1 MGVNLGIVRRL
12 ASLLVAA
19 AVTASFGA
27 LWPSAAAAQSSRTP
41 RAYALIDVTVASL
54 WARPSQ
60 PRTIDAPSLA
70 NPVRLNAWLHAMTT
84 AQREW
89 LTNHLID
96 QGLYGQQVAIWR
108 QRGSWDKIS
117 LTGQATS
124 TGLSYPG
131 WVPARQLTPPIP
143 ITAGTLPVPG
153 PQAVVATPKAWLYA
167 QTSTGGRGPRL
178 LRLSF
183 NTRLP
188 ELSQEGSWTMVR
200 TPDGASALIAS
211 SAVAIRQPATPPPPP
226 TGGQLVKAAE
236 MFLRLPYLWAGTSA
250 YGFDCSGLTYTVYDF
265 FGIVLPR
272 NSASQARVGRRVRL
286 KALKPGDLLFFRTDP
301 PSRLISH
308 VAMYVG
314 AGRIIESPHSGAAV
328 RIIRLSKL
336 QPYYAGARR
345 YLPGSQVPSGT

>member
-1 MGVNLGIVRRL
+1 MASQVGIIRRVTAAL
-12 ASLLVAA
+12 PGA
-19 AVTASFGA
+19 AVTALLLLSG
-27 LWPSAAAAQSSRTP
+27 SAEASGQSLQTP
-41 RAYALIDVTVASL
+41 RAYAMIDVTVASL

-60 PRTIDAPSLA
+60 PRAIDAPSLA
-70 NPVRLNAWLHAMTT
+70 NPVRLGVWLSAMTT

-96 QGLYGQQVAIWR
+96 QGLYGQQVAIWK
-108 QRGSWDKIS
+108 QRGKWDKIS

-143 ITAGTLPVPG
+143 ITAGTPPVPG

-178 LRLSF
+178 LHLSF

-188 ELSQEGSWTMVR
+188 ELSQEGTWTTVR
-200 TPDGASALIAS
+200 TPEGASALIAS
-211 SAVAIRQPATPPPPP
+211 SAVVVRQPATPPPPP
-226 TGGQLVKAAE
+226 TGEQLVKTAE

-286 KALKPGDLLFFRTDP
+286 NALKRGDLVFFRTEP

-314 AGRIIESPHSGAAV
+314 AGRIIESPHSGASV
-328 RIIRLSKL
+328 RIIRLSRL
-336 QPYYAGARR
+336 LPYYAGARR
-345 YLPGSQVPSGT
+345 YLPRSQAPSGT